1 MPRLATKTFVFTAV
15 LLIIIEFGDS
25 RFDWSISDMVIC
37 EIVLGDIHLEVY
49 DSKLVAILD
58 VLCQYS
64 QTYYLTG
71 SSDSR

>member
-49 DSKLVAILD
+49 DSKLIAILD
-58 VLCQYS
+58 V
-64 QTYYLTG
+64 
-71 SSDSR
+71 

>member
-37 EIVLGDIHLEVY
+37 EIVLGDIHFEVY

-58 VLCQYS
+58 V
-64 QTYYLTG
+64 
-71 SSDSR
+71 